1 MRLAKLTLSGFKS
14 FADRTEIAFDAPI
27 TGIVGPNGCGK
38 SNIVDAIKW
47 VLGEQSA
54 KSLRGDAMMDVIF
67 NGSSARKPS
76 GMASVTLT
84 FDNPKRPDG
93 TRILPVDA
101 ETVGVTRQL
110 FRDGSSDYLINKRRA
125 RLRDV
130 RELFMDTGIGTDA
143 YSMIEQG
150 KVALMLDANA
160 DQRRE
165 LFEEAAGISK
175 FKARKKE
182 ALRKLERTEQNLGLS
197 RQRLE
202 DTEKRLRSVK
212 IQAGRAR
219 NHQEYTTQLRELQ
232 LTYTLAEY
240 HKLTSQLKEVSEKL
254 EQAEADRAARARELT
269 KAEQSLADVQQEHQ
283 AIQGQL
289 KQVEHDRVSQQ
300 SARDQASQRAK
311 FSTDQAA
318 ELTRQIDRDTQ
329 RINELTGRKTQLEKE
344 VADATA
350 AIQKYVDA
358 QKAAEAKVV
367 QAQEDYRLLQHE
379 LNEKRRQIEDEKAGV
394 IGLMRRTSQLHN
406 EINSIGVFEKNLLS
420 NRDRIDN
427 RAGQI
432 KQELEKLYTA
442 RDQYAAKLDEVKKLI
457 ESENTKI
464 QEIKQQGEQLSGQQ
478 KEVTQR
484 LGSLKENR
492 SGLASRRHLLQ
503 EMEDKRQ
510 GVADAVKAVLAR
522 KATDDKRLAQARA
535 ANQQNLPPAP
545 LNFVRGLLADM
556 IEADVENAR
565 PVEIALGDYQQALVV
580 DSMDDLTTPSTGGEL
595 LRSLAGRVTLLAAD
609 QYGFSSN
616 PVILDRIAAL
626 PEAKRLVDLIRCPRE
641 VIGLVE
647 NIFGRTIV
655 AKDLATALALRKELP
670 AGYRFVAQTGE
681 LIEPDG
687 RVIAGPVNASAA
699 TGLIS
704 RRSELA
710 KLNTDIKA
718 LDEKIAQDQ
727 QTLSGLSE
735 TAQHIDRLS
744 QKLRQSVFE
753 ANSVKVEASSRMD
766 NVASQAQRLE
776 REQPV
781 LATEAQQIHKQLT
794 DADAK
799 RKLHQGEAA
808 KLEADS
814 QERQKNVQALEQG
827 ITGLQTK
834 TEQVREQLTLIR
846 VEAGKIVEQLGS
858 AQRHQRQL
866 ETTVADVTRQ
876 AKSLEEQSQHHRTRI
891 ADLQKTA
898 QEAQQTVEQAE
909 ARLKELQLR
918 HELVTH
924 KLTKSHQLIAQ
935 LKQEYTEEKKA
946 VEILDKAIGEHQL
959 GKRGLEVKVEGVQ
972 QRGQEQLALDVAYA
986 YQTYQPQEIEWA
998 AIEAQIKELRGK
1010 LDRLGSV
1017 NVDAITEQ
1025 EDLEKQFA
1033 NLETQVKDIEEGKR
1047 QLDELITKINDD
1059 SRKRFEDT
1067 FNQIKENFAGPSGM
1081 FRKLFGGGKAELI
1094 MVPDEQGKVDVLESG
1109 IEITAKPPG
1118 KEPRALSQLSGG
1130 EKTMTAVALLMAIFQ
1145 TRPSPFCVLD
1155 EVDAALD
1162 EANVERFTGV
1172 IKSFLDKSHF
1182 IVITHHKR
1190 TMQGCDM
1197 LYGVTMQERGV
1208 SKRVAVRFDQVG
1220 ADGKIADAAIAQQ
1233 QKDDATKPAPVE
1245 EEEVI
1250 ADDSVPAAA
1259 DLIIRKPKTQ
1269 EQAAAVVVEAI
1280 KAAEATVTQPAPAP
1294 QAPETAAQPAATIAQ
1309 EAPPAQAQPAP
1320 AINLDAVATPAPSP
1334 EVIVTSAEIPKP
1346 AGEPSGPVGLN
1357 SFRRR
1362 LAAMLEGK
1370 KAVPEDTKP
1379 NP

>member
-84 FDNPKRPDG
+84 FDNPKRQDG
-93 TRILPVDA
+93 TRILPVDS

-160 DQRRE
+160 DERRE

-240 HKLTSQLKEVSEKL
+240 HKLTTQLKDVTEKL

-289 KQVEHDRVSQQ
+289 KQVEHDRVSQH
-300 SARDQASQRAK
+300 SARDQAAQRAK
-311 FSTDQAA
+311 FSHDQAA
-318 ELTRQIDRDTQ
+318 ELTRQIERDSQ
-329 RINELTGRKTQLEKE
+329 RIAELSGRKAQLEKE
-344 VADATA
+344 VAQA
-350 AIQKYVDA
+350 AASIQQYIDA
-358 QKAAEAKVV
+358 QKAAEAKVL
-367 QAQEDYRLLQHE
+367 QAQEEYRLLQHE

-420 NRDRIDN
+420 NKDRIDN

-432 KQELEKLYTA
+432 TQELEKLYTA

-457 ESENTKI
+457 DSENAKI
-464 QEIKQQGEQLSGQQ
+464 QEIKQQAEQLSGQQ

-522 KATDDKRLAQARA
+522 KATDEKRLAQAKA
-535 ANQQNLPPAP
+535 TNQQNLPANP
-545 LNFVRGLLADM
+545 LAFVRGLLADL

-565 PVEIALGDYQQALVV
+565 PVEVALGDYQQALVI
-580 DSMDDLTTPSTGGEL
+580 DQLEDLTAPGTGGEL
-595 LRSLAGRVTLLAAD
+595 LRSLAGRVTFLAAD

-616 PVILDRIAAL
+616 PDILDRIAAI
-626 PEAKRLVDLIRCPRE
+626 PDAKRLVDLIRCPKE
-641 VIGLVE
+641 VVGLVE
-647 NIFGRTIV
+647 TIFGKTIV
-655 AKDLATALALRKELP
+655 VKDLAGALALRKDLP
-670 AGYRFVAQTGE
+670 SGYRFVAQTGE

-687 RVIAGPVNASAA
+687 RVIAGPINASAA

-704 RRSELA
+704 RRSELT
-710 KLNTDIKA
+710 KLNTDIKT
-718 LDEKIAQDQ
+718 LDEKIAADQ

-766 NVASQAQRLE
+766 NVANQAQRLE

-794 DADAK
+794 DAEAK
-799 RKLHQGEAA
+799 KKTHQSEAA

-814 QERQKNVQALEQG
+814 AERQKNVQALEQG
-827 ITGLQTK
+827 ISGMQTK
-834 TEQVREQLTLIR
+834 TEHVREQLTLIR
-846 VEAGKIVEQLGS
+846 VEAGKVVEQLGS

-866 ETTVADVTRQ
+866 ETTLADVVRQ
-876 AKSLEEQSQHHRTRI
+876 GKSLQEQSQHHQTRI
-891 ADLQKTA
+891 AELQKTA
-898 QEAQQTVEQAE
+898 QEALQTVAQAE
-909 ARLKELQLR
+909 ERLKELQLR

-924 KLTKSHQLIAQ
+924 KLTKSHALIAQ
-935 LKQEYTEEKKA
+935 LKQEFAEEKKA
-946 VEILDKAIGEHQL
+946 VEVLDKVISEHQL

-986 YQTYQPQEIEWA
+986 YQTYQPQEIPWA
-998 AIEAQIKELRGK
+998 EIEAQIKELRGK

-1067 FNQIKENFAGPSGM
+1067 FNQIKENFAGAGGM

-1094 MVPDEQGKVDVLESG
+1094 MVPDEQGKIDVLESG

-1162 EANVERFTGV
+1162 EANVERFTSV
-1172 IKSFLDKSHF
+1172 IKGFLDKSHF

-1220 ADGKIADAAIAQQ
+1220 ADGKIADDAIAQQ
-1233 QKDDATKPAPVE
+1233 QKQDATKPAPVE

-1250 ADDSVPAAA
+1250 ADETAPAAA
-1259 DLIIRKPKTQ
+1259 DLIIRKPKPDHP
-1269 EQAAAVVVEAI
+1269 AVVVAEAI
-1280 KAAEATVTQPAPAP
+1280 KTAQAVSVQTAPAPAP
-1294 QAPETAAQPAATIAQ
+1294 S
-1309 EAPPAQAQPAP
+1309 QPAP
-1320 AINLDAVATPAPSP
+1320 VVINLDAVATPAPAEQSP
-1334 EVIVTSAEIPKP
+1334 QVIVTSPEIPKP
-1346 AGEPSGPVGLN
+1346 QGAQEAQPAGPVGLN

-1370 KAVPEDTKP
+1370 KAAPEEEKP
-1379 NP
+1379 NA